1 MRQTLHQAKCASAQK
16 KAKQAVKAT
25 AAKTSRKLESA
36 RKKLRKKTYGF

>member
-1 MRQTLHQAKCASAQK
+1 MRQTLHQAKCAQPQK
-16 KAKQAVKAT
+16 KAKQAAKAA